1 MTVLDSTPRDQYT
14 ASGGQTVFTYTFEIA
29 AAGDIKV
36 LQNGTLIN
44 QGAGAGE
51 YAVSGVGVDTGGN
64 VTLVTGATAGDI
76 LTIYRDM
83 ALERLTAYTNAG
95 DFLAADVNNDFDRL
109 WLALQQNGGD
119 LDGRVLIAPNTDPTG
134 IDMTIPDKATRLD
147 KYLKFN
153 VTTGNPEV
161 ADPTALFAYAGLN
174 HYNFTGDGTTV
185 NFTLG
190 MVPGGENNTQV
201 YIDGVYQQKN
211 TYNVSGAIV
220 QFSAA
225 PPSLS
230 TIEVMVIEVLPIGS
244 TTASQVSFTQ
254 AGSTYGRNV
263 QLKLQESVSVTDF
276 GAIGDGVTDDTA
288 AFNRV
293 IAAVNAQGAN
303 GIYTGDGTRI
313 TIPRGTYKLLT
324 GLDPITVDGVHW
336 VGDGLDVTFIS
347 AQAGTLFLFGGV
359 SLVDSVSVRDMSV
372 VCDSALTP
380 SDTLTVL
387 KAVHATRITI
397 DNIKLIRVPKLFLG
411 VAASGKLIS
420 NIKISNI
427 VGETYNAPTGEA
439 LIECDLATGGSG
451 AGLYLD
457 SIRTNLKGVANVPE
471 TDGTVA
477 STANAGCTAIYIHGL
492 WDTVVASDC
501 VFNRYYKGI
510 HVVPNTSQTCSNM
523 YFNQCIFDYCA
534 ENGVHL
540 NNASGNTT
548 KFRFLGGWLNATE
561 GDTVSIER
569 TGGLV
574 DSITFKGC
582 DFLNAGLNNIDI
594 AASCTNIT
602 IEDNTFFA
610 CGRKQLTGASPT
622 KTSNT
627 INVALGCDGLSIE
640 GNKCVDGFIYYG
652 AGGGDGVTNQG
663 TWNATTNTPALASGV
678 GTQGDY
684 YVVSVAGTTNLDG
697 ETDWGVGVWAVFTGG
712 VWVRAFPLAS
722 GDYDG
727 ANGIELAN
735 IAMGFVI
742 TNNIM
747 RGATAAYGFT
757 PAELFATGNTKGRYI
772 QGNTIPDGTVPE
784 YIGISTA
791 AVPASTVS
799 ETNLTGCQ
807 MMVYVRSGTVTS
819 VKSNGNPVLSDTN
832 TAVTIDP
839 GANWSCTYSVA
850 PAVVRQLLN

>member
-1 MTVLDSTPRDQYT
+1 MTLTKVRNQMI
-14 ASGGQTVFTYTFEIA
+14 SGA
-29 AAGDIKV
+29 AANV
-36 LQNGTLIN
+36 L
-44 QGAGAGE
+44 
-51 YAVSGVGVDTGGN
+51 
-64 VTLVTGATAGDI
+64 
-76 LTIYRDM
+76 
-83 ALERLTAYTNAG
+83 
-95 DFLAADVNNDFDRL
+95 
-109 WLALQQNGGD
+109 
-119 LDGRVLIAPNTDPTG
+119 
-134 IDMTIPDKATRLD
+134 
-147 KYLKFN
+147 
-153 VTTGNPEV
+153 
-161 ADPTALFAYAGLN
+161 
-174 HYNFTGDGTTV
+174 
-185 NFTLG
+185 
-190 MVPGGENNTQV
+190 
-201 YIDGVYQQKN
+201 
-211 TYNVSGAIV
+211 
-220 QFSAA
+220 
-225 PPSLS
+225 
-230 TIEVMVIEVLPIGS
+230 
-244 TTASQVSFTQ
+244 
-254 AGSTYGRNV
+254 
-263 QLKLQESVSVTDF
+263 DF
-276 GAIGDGVTDDTA
+276 GAVGDGVTDDTA

-347 AQAGTLFLFGGV
+347 AQAGTLFLFSGV

-569 TGGLV
+569 TSGLV

-582 DFLNAGLNNIDI
+582 DFLNAGLHNIDI

-602 IEDNTFFA
+602 VEDNTFFA

-652 AGGGDGVTNQG
+652 GG
-663 TWNATTNTPALASGV
+663 S
-678 GTQGDY
+678 
-684 YVVSVAGTTNLDG
+684 
-697 ETDWGVGVWAVFTGG
+697 
-712 VWVRAFPLAS
+712 FPLVS